1 MYRTAFPLFVL
12 LLTGCQGGQPPSTQ
26 SVPAPATT
34 VTDEEKQVIGL
45 TVRDAIAKL
54 GAKESDC
61 TIGDEP
67 PGIARYVTVE
77 RGGGRTTIL
86 WLARQGM
93 RENRDW
99 PFELVADKPV
109 LAIGYQH

>member
-1 MYRTAFPLFVL
+1 
-12 LLTGCQGGQPPSTQ
+12 
-26 SVPAPATT
+26 VPVPATT
-34 VTDEEKQVIGL
+34 ITDEEKRVVGL

-67 PGIARYVTVE
+67 PGIARYVIVQ